1 MEVYHLFWDEF
12 SAWFLELVKPA
23 YGQAIDAATYQAT
36 LSFFNDL
43 LHLLHPFMPFI
54 TEELWQN
61 ISERRDGESI
71 MTSPQ
76 TIQAPLDA
84 DKRQIEKFAAV
95 KQVITNIRGIRS
107 SKNISPKE
115 PLVLQVIGENPVEAY
130 NCIISKL
137 ANISEIAAVTVKGE
151 GASTFMVGTSEY
163 ALLLGNLIDAEAEIT
178 KAQAELKH
186 LEGFLAGVEKKLGNK
201 RFVEGAP
208 AAVVELERKK
218 KADAETKIAVLKE
231 TLKSLGA

>member
-1 MEVYHLFWDEF
+1 
-12 SAWFLELVKPA
+12 
-23 YGQAIDAATYQAT
+23 
-36 LSFFNDL
+36 
-43 LHLLHPFMPFI
+43 
-54 TEELWQN
+54 
-61 ISERRDGESI
+61 
-71 MTSPQ
+71 
-76 TIQAPLDA
+76 
-84 DKRQIEKFAAV
+84 
-95 KQVITNIRGIRS
+95 
-107 SKNISPKE
+107 
-115 PLVLQVIGENPVEAY
+115 
-130 NCIISKL
+130 
-137 ANISEIAAVTVKGE
+137 
-151 GASTFMVGTSEY
+151 MVGTSEY